1 MKKAQKRNIAIVSII
16 LAVILFVAMIGWCT
30 NGFKD
35 WTITKIKEKADD
47 IIAVDENGNNMTD
60 KGTYPLPKNI
70 VFTPMSTMTGSV
82 TVTATLTPSTAANQ
96 KVDWA
101 VAWVNASSSWAS
113 GKTVTSYATVTT
125 SSDGALTA
133 TVNCLQAFGEQIQVT
148 VTSRDNIDVT
158 ANCTLDY
165 AMRRTIS
172 SMTYTAT
179 NTDYNFVFDSTTNKI
194 LLPVI
199 SAIGFDTMVHTKK
212 TNYIDNNVYTVENE
226 SLSFSMKI
234 KASAE
239 LITALTAQGLTSD
252 CADWLQMND
261 GYNEYKDIIY
271 ALGGRSALRESLG
284 LDYYQLN
291 ITKYNKLLTA
301 FSNTSSIDFYLQLAT
316 TFKYGGQSIAE
327 FSYHFDHNSVGLAVS
342 GVALSGNVIV

>member
-1 MKKAQKRNIAIVSII
+1 
-16 LAVILFVAMIGWCT
+16 
-30 NGFKD
+30 
-35 WTITKIKEKADD
+35 
-47 IIAVDENGNNMTD
+47 
-60 KGTYPLPKNI
+60 
-70 VFTPMSTMTGSV
+70 MSTMTGSV

-113 GKTVTSYATVTT
+113 GKTVTSYATVNP

-158 ANCTLDY
+158 ANCSLDY

-172 SMTYTAT
+172 SMTYTAS
-179 NTDYNFVFDSTTNKI
+179 NTDYNFVFDSTTNKM
-194 LLPVI
+194 LLPIV
-199 SAIGFDTMVHTKK
+199 SALGFDAMTHVKK
-212 TNYIDNNVYTVENE
+212 INYTNNDVYTVENE

-239 LITALTAQGLTSD
+239 LISALTVQGLTSD
-252 CADWLQMND
+252 CADWLEMNE

-271 ALGGRSALRESLG
+271 ALGGRSALRELFSIG
-284 LDYYQLN
+284 YYQLN

-301 FSNTSSIDFYLQLAT
+301 FSNTSSTDFYLQLAT
-316 TFKYGGQSIAE
+316 TFKYGGESIVE
-327 FSYHFDHNSVGLAVS
+327 FSYHFDHSSVGLAVS